1 MPSPETRDLIQ
12 WMVITTAGIIGLVGI
27 FARVVVWPWIQSQLV
42 RPLAETRHQ
51 VLVNGGT
58 SEPPTVRDEIA
69 ALADGMRSSHAEI
82 KRDIGGIRQEIREER
97 TERREADA
105 EIRRRLDDH
114 LS

>member
-12 WMVITTAGIIGLVGI
+12 WMVITTAGILGLIGI
-27 FARVVVWPWIQSQLV
+27 FAKVVVWPWIQSQLV
-42 RPLAETRHQ
+42 QPLAETRHQ

-58 SEPPTVRDEIA
+58 SDPPTIRDDLA
-69 ALADGMRSSHAEI
+69 AVAEEMRVGMRDI
-82 KRDIGGIRQEIREER
+82 KRDVGGIRQELREER

-105 EIRRRLDDH
+105 ELRRRLDDH